1 MNNKNIKKMIQK
13 YQNTDSKLDN
23 FIFKIFQ
30 KEFNNYCKSLFLH
43 MVYKCNN
50 YNSKG
55 FVINIINW
63 VNYIL
68 QTDLDYMIVENEV
81 DSIKVKNIFI
91 TIPKSHKINDDIL
104 GLISNISCN
113 RLLDYILYLD
123 REINDLKHNQKI
135 FYPFLNKYESST
147 DYNILL
153 HYSNM
158 VE

>member
-1 MNNKNIKKMIQK
+1 MIQN
-13 YQNTDSKLDN
+13 YQNKDNRLDN
-23 FIFKIFQ
+23 FIFKVFQ
-30 KEFNNYCKSLFLH
+30 KEFNLYAKTLFLH
-43 MVYKCNN
+43 LVYKCND
-50 YNSKG
+50 YDSKG

-91 TIPKSHKINDDIL
+91 TIPKSHKINNNIL
-104 GLISNISCN
+104 GLISNISCK

-123 REINDLKHNQKI
+123 REISDLNKNQKV
-135 FYPFLNKYESST
+135 FYPFLTKYETST

>member
-1 MNNKNIKKMIQK
+1 MNNNIKKMIQK
-13 YQNTDSKLDN
+13 YQNKDNRLNN
-23 FIFKIFQ
+23 FIFKVFQ
-30 KEFNNYCKSLFLH
+30 KEFNLYTKTLFIDL
-43 MVYKCNN
+43 VYKCNE
-50 YNSKG
+50 YDSKV
-55 FVINIINW
+55 FIISIINW

-68 QTDLDYMIVENEV
+68 QTDLSYTIIENEV
-81 DSIKVKNIFI
+81 NSIKVKNIFI
-91 TIPKSHKINDDIL
+91 TIPKSHEINNDIL

-123 REINDLKHNQKI
+123 REISDLKHNQKI
-135 FYPFLNKYESST
+135 FYPMLTKYEKST

>member
-1 MNNKNIKKMIQK
+1 MNNNIKKMIQK
-13 YQNTDSKLDN
+13 YQNKDNRLDN
-23 FIFKIFQ
+23 FIFKVFQ
-30 KEFNNYCKSLFLH
+30 KEFNLYTKTLFIDL
-43 MVYKCNN
+43 VYKCNE
-50 YNSKG
+50 YDSKV
-55 FVINIINW
+55 FIISIINW

-68 QTDLDYMIVENEV
+68 QTDLSYTIIENEV
-81 DSIKVKNIFI
+81 NSIKIKNIFI
-91 TIPKSHKINDDIL
+91 TIPKSHEINSNIL

-123 REINDLKHNQKI
+123 REISDIKHNQRI
-135 FYPFLNKYESST
+135 FYPMLTKYEKST

>member
-1 MNNKNIKKMIQK
+1 MNKNIKKMIQN
-13 YQNTDSKLDN
+13 YQNKDNRLDN
-23 FIFKIFQ
+23 FIFKVFQ
-30 KEFNNYCKSLFLH
+30 KEFNLYAKTLFLH
-43 MVYKCNN
+43 LVYKCND
-50 YNSKG
+50 YDSKG

-91 TIPKSHKINDDIL
+91 TIPKSHKINNNIL
-104 GLISNISCN
+104 GLISNISCK

-123 REINDLKHNQKI
+123 REISDLNKNQKV
-135 FYPFLNKYESST
+135 FYPFLTKYETST